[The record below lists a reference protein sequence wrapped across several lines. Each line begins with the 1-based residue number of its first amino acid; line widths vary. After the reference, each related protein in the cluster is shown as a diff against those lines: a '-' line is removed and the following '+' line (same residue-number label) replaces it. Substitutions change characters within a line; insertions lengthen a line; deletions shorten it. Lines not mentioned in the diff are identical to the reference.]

1 MICLARILTA
11 FFQSCSMVEGIR
23 KMMQKVKSSNP
34 TWSLSNLIYFM
45 IKTHIWGTGQ
55 RSSWVIQGT
64 AGERKKI
71 TVTKISQVCPL
82 QVNLWLTAFLLLIRK
97 QLSYFCATVVVL
109 GFLQTTLCRSVVWT
123 HVSTVAPNWD
133 LWKTPNRP
141 SYSAAAILNWK
152 LLLDQVLR
160 SWSRK
165 KLFGFTLFPV
175 SFDSKRT
182 PMWHFQLFQQTEFCC
197 QACSRLFPVTSF

>member
-1 MICLARILTA
+1 
-11 FFQSCSMVEGIR
+11 
-23 KMMQKVKSSNP
+23 MMPKGKSLNP
-34 TWSLSNLIYFM
+34 TWSHSNPNYFM
-45 IKTHIWGTGQ
+45 IKTHFWGTGQ
-55 RSSWVIQGT
+55 RSSRVIQGT

-82 QVNLWLTAFLLLIRK
+82 QVNVWLTVFLLLIRK

-109 GFLQTTLCRSVVWT
+109 GFLQTTLCRSVIWT

-165 KLFGFTLFPV
+165 KTFWFHPLPGELWFKKDP
-175 SFDSKRT
+175 D
-182 PMWHFQLFQQTEFCC
+182 
-197 QACSRLFPVTSF
+197 VTFSTFSANRVLLSSL